1 MALDIVLLW
10 GPRNGL
16 FPMSE
21 VPLYSSTDE
30 SAGLGTKR
38 ESERESD
45 RERGREG
52 GRERERERE
61 REGER
66 EGGRERERERGRGT
80 SSSETR
86 APTLISVWNMTLSGV
101 YRKASNA

>member
-1 MALDIVLLW
+1 
-10 GPRNGL
+10 
-16 FPMSE
+16 MSE

-61 REGER
+61 RGRER
-66 EGGRERERERGRGT
+66 GRERERERER
-80 SSSETR
+80 ERHFVQRDTR
-86 APTLISVWNMTLSGV
+86 SHADFSLEHDIIWCVS
-101 YRKASNA
+101 

>member
-38 ESERESD
+38 ESERERQ
-45 RERGREG
+45 REREGGREG
-52 GRERERERE
+52 EKERERERERE
-61 REGER
+61 REG
-66 EGGRERERERGRGT
+66 ERERERGRGT